1 MADEEEK
8 AEPVQVKL
16 NFRIPPRMPS
26 VYAHHMLVQPGEF
39 EVVLSFFEVVAPIV
53 VEKLEPEQLKA
64 LQDAGVV
71 AECVA
76 KVTIAKDRFRLF
88 TDALQEVAER
98 LTPVKGTQ
106 ANADNTRDN
115 PQS

>member
-1 MADEEEK
+1 MSDEADRGGS
-8 AEPVQVKL
+8 VQVKL
-16 NFRIPPRMPS
+16 NFRVPPRMPS

-53 VEKLEPEQLKA
+53 VEQMDPEQRKA
-64 LQDAGVV
+64 LLDAGVV

-88 TDALQEVAER
+88 ADALREAADR
-98 LTPVKGTQ
+98 FTPVEGTQ
-106 ANADNTRDN
+106 ADANNPRDG
-115 PQS
+115 S